1 MTRSS
6 HRVVLTDWQST
17 AVGAAFLSL
26 VPALAGLLL
35 GPGVAAAVWLGS
47 FLVLVRALRPR
58 VVVTTDDGKTH
69 PIDPR
74 RSSLFP
80 ELAEAH
86 EELYDPC
93 RPTSI
98 PTARD

>member
-69 PIDPR
+69 PI
-74 RSSLFP
+74 